1 MTSQLVEKRGENF
14 CLVFRREMADDTTL
28 YGFKSPGP
36 VDLRINEFARVAIV
50 ELSIAQLAIMK
61 MANPSWKR
69 ASRLIDRN
77 QGRKIPFLGHPFW
90 HAIDINARALPL
102 VPQHHHP
109 APGQPLRRGPCF

>member
-50 ELSIAQLAIMK
+50 
-61 MANPSWKR
+61 
-69 ASRLIDRN
+69 
-77 QGRKIPFLGHPFW
+77 
-90 HAIDINARALPL
+90 
-102 VPQHHHP
+102 
-109 APGQPLRRGPCF
+109 